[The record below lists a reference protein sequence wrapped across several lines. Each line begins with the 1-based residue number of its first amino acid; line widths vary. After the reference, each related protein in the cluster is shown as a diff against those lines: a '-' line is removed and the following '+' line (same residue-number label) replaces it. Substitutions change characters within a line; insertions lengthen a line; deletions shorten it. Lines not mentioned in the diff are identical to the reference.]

1 MSYELFYDKQFI
13 KAEKE
18 GKTVF
23 FPMIYGG
30 SNNCIQFDNSS
41 RGRRER
47 SWFNFTYPLKGR
59 RYGSLE
65 EMLKNVEAE
74 RLGYIESNKQSNA
87 RYIAD
92 GKPEWCDE
100 YSDDRFG
107 YYASL
112 AIGGSHTS
120 KTTFGMYKGI
130 FTTGCKKAL
139 TVEELL
145 ENGISVNIHSYIYS
159 NVEEA
164 KFKEMGKDTFSF
176 YPQTSEELIE
186 KVDYFEEYIKDAPF
200 VSMYVSINAS
210 EYTMKNLRKRLYP
223 KTKKEQ
229 VDINT
234 LPEYFVIFDTNS
246 RNYVIKLTGNG
257 YRYSYNGKSYCKR
270 IANKKEAER
279 YAKKACDKY
288 GQSDR
293 FIVET
298 VVNENVRVAV

>member
-1 MSYELFYDKQFI
+1 MSYNIFYDKQFI

-30 SNNCIQFDNSS
+30 SNNCIQYDRSN

-59 RYGSLE
+59 RYGMLE

-74 RLGYIESNKQSNA
+74 RLSYIEGNKKDIES
-87 RYIAD
+87 Y
-92 GKPEWCDE
+92 GESWGE

-112 AIGGSHTS
+112 SIGGSTTRA
-120 KTTFGMYKGI
+120 TTFGMYKSI
-130 FTTGCKKAL
+130 FVAGCKKAL

-145 ENGISVNIHSYIYS
+145 EQGISVNIHSYIFS
-159 NVEEA
+159 KEHVEKYKA
-164 KFKEMGKDTFSF
+164 LGKEEFSF
-176 YPQTSEELIE
+176 YPKNSEELIE
-186 KVDYFEEYIKDAPF
+186 KVEYFEEYIKDIPF

-210 EYTMKNLRKRLYP
+210 EYTMKNLRKRLFP
-223 KTKKEQ
+223 KTKNEKEK
-229 VDINT
+229 VNVNT
-234 LPEYFVIFDTNS
+234 LPEYYVIKDIIKF
-246 RNYVIKLTGNG
+246 NYVIKLTGNG
-257 YRYSYNGKSYCKR
+257 YRYSFNGKSNCKR

-288 GQSDR
+288 GEEGR

-298 VVNENVRVAV
+298 VINENVRVAV